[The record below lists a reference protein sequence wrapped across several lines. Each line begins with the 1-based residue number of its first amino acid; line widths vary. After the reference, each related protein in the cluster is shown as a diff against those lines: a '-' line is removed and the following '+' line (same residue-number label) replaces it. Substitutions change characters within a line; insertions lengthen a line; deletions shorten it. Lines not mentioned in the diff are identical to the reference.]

1 MKKFLS
7 LVLALIM
14 TMSLV
19 TISAGATE
27 YRDLTDKDEIQYE
40 EAVAVLNRIGVI
52 TGYEDGSFRP
62 ETELTRGAAA
72 KIIVSLMIGP
82 EAASALPNNASPYP
96 DVPAGHT
103 FAGVIGYCKT
113 AGYISG
119 YGDGTFKPAN
129 PLTGYAFA
137 KMLLGAIGYKA
148 NIEGFVDTGWTM
160 NVARIGNVAGLFDRL
175 NFDGAKAV
183 TRDEACQLA
192 LNTLK
197 ATMVDYGNSNTVVS
211 SNGQVLTVQGSKA
224 QYVTSNN
231 RDINA
236 NINRRVIS
244 AQNNEM
250 TLEFGEEHF
259 KDLRLEH
266 DRYDPAYDI
275 YGHPSNEWSYKKVTI
290 GTFKL
295 PADFTFT
302 KQMAHIEDTP
312 ATKEKA
318 LGLRGY
324 DTYSTDHRGG
334 YVNWST
340 AASNAYGTSP
350 FADATQIHINGWNAR
365 VLNADLYKQT
375 TAPKGESPKKG
386 DWYTYDAGSI
396 TATTK
401 DLAPSLSEICDLTDN
416 GVTVEVYVCP
426 VDADFITDVVVTR
439 TQLMK
444 VDRIASDYVELET
457 VDSDSKDPRKAGKLE
472 DIAGYNDYSLFD
484 EVASVKDNN
493 YDAYNVLK
501 DLKAGDEVA
510 IIPYTTDDGKTWEV
524 GVAYVPETVSGAL
537 TNVDIYNTRSKPEG
551 NAIAITVGGTTY
563 PIAQWNKDMR
573 EIDGYKIRSSKKD
586 VTLLLDKDGNAL
598 LAKDVGSSNNWII
611 VGDYYQAA
619 GANSRVSWFVHG
631 WTIKGDEVDLELGTI
646 RGAAEKYAP
655 GELVKYQ
662 VAEEGNGE
670 YELVKPMFSTD
681 AASNAN
687 YPNGRRVLKN
697 GGVSSW
703 VEPLGGKDNGEQTG
717 EGIYNVA
724 QYALQGG
731 STKKYNISSKNTLL
745 PLEFYDTIPSRRTE
759 GELKAA
765 GEHKKYSD
773 ASDLVSVA
781 SAGDIAAT
789 DTTEFYGKWEG
800 STANYNTWT
809 YRPATYDGVKFI
821 FVGFDSTN
829 GEVDTI
835 NVLDGV
841 QNVDYDELIQI
852 NRWWKNVGTNN
863 EEFVAS
869 PAEAYVDKNGKVKAV
884 VIKSDSAEANL
895 KDLMIIT
902 DNRGANTSTKGGAEA
917 PTSGTYYTRQYVS
930 GEDGFK
936 EEKTGYFDRMLS
948 VGTVI
953 TGRLDSNNV
962 FKTRT
967 FHANEYTNRN
977 PDGFYAKG
985 ILPLVTNE
993 NKKSDYAFYVGPENG
1008 GGVAEFLG
1016 TGVKGNGKNLV
1027 KPATVDA
1034 DGAKILTSL
1043 DVMGIDTPVK
1053 KEGLIKV
1060 DSTTQFLDLRDGRPG
1075 DIDELGDLFDK
1086 DKCDWTKVELKI
1098 LVNGNENSDGFRHA
1112 YAIMVLNAKPVADD
1126 ASAAG
1131 VTITARVDGKST
1143 LKDSVAA
1150 NDGKT
1155 KDTAWTWTVAPGAEV
1170 ALTARVTAT
1179 GTAQN
1184 PKWTDV
1190 TTSDETVVSDDYTVE
1205 VVAGEDGT
1213 TQILKFTV
1221 DNYDPTHANEI
1232 RATATYYVKVVS
1244 KADASAD
1251 ATFKGTISTH
1261 YGKVD
1266 IDWTGEVL
1274 GNKTR
1279 LVLTLK
1285 SWPTFASTDTGTKFS
1300 GVVDLAR
1307 NGIAF
1312 QEELTHV
1319 TADGTLAGDVVA
1331 PTTSGKSPVTFTRT
1345 SSGTW
1350 NTVILEYNGVM
1361 SKADSLVEG
1370 KNLSNEFD
1378 KGFSFIASKVKGEI
1392 KTDSASKIADLAP
1405 YFTIADIATE
1415 HNTSGAG
1422 QDLAF
1427 TPKTTISVGDIT
1439 VSKIEGAI
1447 YGATTALTAANT
1459 TGFALDAAGAVKATN
1474 GTGTQQ
1480 CVGADGTQAVVV
1492 TLSSPV
1498 KTSLDTLY
1506 SFTGVTAQAITGAG
1520 IDTGTTIT
1528 ITPDKAS
1535 AKDGTNFWKVSLSN
1549 AVKSAG
1555 KPVTVTVTKDTYS
1568 FDVTFSSVYAGT
1580 ANIDSAS
1587 FTVDKSIDLTGA
1599 TFTTAVGAGNAITAK
1614 EAKYVP
1620 AGAAVATSGD
1630 AITIE
1635 FNAEG
1640 NIATFTAPT
1649 PAQGT
1654 STETNVMAVS
1664 SSSKS
1669 GKFITI
1675 VPGTNVAKDGN
1686 TLTFAAGTV
1695 VDDKG
1700 YSNANAIEITLQGLD
1715 AGNLNGSVGQLVSK
1729 TGATA

>member
-82 EAASALPNNASPYP
+82 DAASALPNNASPYP

-129 PLTGYAFA
+129 PLTGFAFA
-137 KMLLGAIGYKA
+137 KMLLGAIGYKS

-160 NVARIGNVAGLFDRL
+160 NVARIGNVAGLFDRIS
-175 NFDGAKAV
+175 FDGAKAV

-197 ATMVDYGNSNTVVS
+197 ATMVDYGNANTVVS
-211 SNGQVLTVQGSKA
+211 SSGEVLTVQGSKA

-236 NINRRVIS
+236 NINRRVIN
-244 AQNNEM
+244 AANNEM

-266 DRYDPAYDI
+266 DRYDPAYDV

-302 KQMAHIEDTP
+302 KQMAHLEDTV

-324 DTYSTDHRGG
+324 DTYSTDHKGG

-340 AASNAYGTSP
+340 AASNQYYSSP

-365 VLNADLYKQT
+365 VRNDAYKQT
-375 TAPKGESPKKG
+375 AVIKGESAKQG
-386 DWYTYDAGSI
+386 QWYTYDARSI
-396 TATTK
+396 DSSSK
-401 DLAPSLSEICDLTDN
+401 DLAPSLSELCDLTDN

-439 TQLMK
+439 TQLME
-444 VDRIASDYVELET
+444 VDRVATDYVELD
-457 VDSDSKDPRKAGKLE
+457 VIDSDSKDPRKDGDLHE
-472 DIAGYNDYSLFD
+472 IAGYNDYALYD
-484 EVASVKDNN
+484 EVISVKDNN

-510 IIPYTTDDGKTWEV
+510 IIPYTADDGKTWEV
-524 GVAYVPETVSGAL
+524 GEAYVPETVSGAL
-537 TNVDIYNTRSKPEG
+537 TNVDIYNTKSKPDG
-551 NAIAITVGGTTY
+551 NAVAITVGGTTY

-573 EIDGYKIRSSKKD
+573 EIDGYQIRSSKKD
-586 VTLLLDKDGNAL
+586 VTLLLDKMGNAL
-598 LAKDVGSSNNWII
+598 LAKDVGASDNWII

-619 GANSRVSWFVHG
+619 GTNSRVGWFVHG

-655 GELVKYQ
+655 GELVKYR

-670 YELVKPMFSTD
+670 YELVKPMYATD

-703 VEPLGGKDNGEQTG
+703 VEPLGAKDGNVQTG
-717 EGIYNVA
+717 EGIYNIA
-724 QYALQGG
+724 QFAKQGG
-731 STKKYNISSKNTLL
+731 EDQKYSISSRNTLL
-745 PLEFYDTIPSRRTE
+745 PLEFYDTDPSRRTE
-759 GELKAA
+759 SEGTAV

-773 ASDLVSVA
+773 TSALKDVA
-781 SAGDIAAT
+781 TAGNISRT
-789 DTTEFYGKWEG
+789 DSNEFYGNWKG
-800 STANYNTWT
+800 ATDNHNKWT
-809 YRPATYDGVKFI
+809 YRPAVYDGVKFI
-821 FVGFDSTN
+821 FVGFDPAN

-841 QNVDYDELIQI
+841 QNVAYDELIQI

-884 VIKSDSAEANL
+884 VVKSDSAEASL

-936 EEKTGYFDRMLS
+936 EEKTGYFDRALS

-985 ILPLVTNE
+985 IEPLETNE
-993 NKKSDYAFYVGPENG
+993 GKESDYAFYVGPENG
-1008 GGVAEFLG
+1008 NGVVEYLG
-1016 TGVKGNGKNLV
+1016 TSVKGNGKDLI
-1027 KPATVDA
+1027 KPEDENAT
-1034 DGAKILTSL
+1034 GAKILTSL
-1043 DVMGIDTPVK
+1043 DVMGIDTPTR

-1060 DSTTQFLDLRDGRPG
+1060 DGTTQFIDLRDGRPG
-1075 DIDELGDLFDK
+1075 DITELGDLFDG
-1086 DKCDWTKVELKI
+1086 DKCDKQTVELKI
-1098 LVNGNENSDGFRHA
+1098 LVNGNPSSDGFRHA
-1112 YAIMVLNAKPVADD
+1112 YVIMILNAKPSDGSGSSD
-1126 ASAAG
+1126 G
-1131 VTITARVDGKST
+1131 KVDGSSVTKSY
-1143 LKDSVAA
+1143 KINERSGVVA
-1150 NDGKT
+1150 
-1155 KDTAWTWTVAPGAEV
+1155 
-1170 ALTARVTAT
+1170 
-1179 GTAQN
+1179 
-1184 PKWTDV
+1184 
-1190 TTSDETVVSDDYTVE
+1190 YTVE
-1205 VVAGEDGT
+1205 IDRPSWVPAKNADGT
-1213 TQILKFTV
+1213 DVVLTSVKGNVYIDDISCAQFNQNNFVYDSKREVATVSGFTNGGYTA
-1221 DNYDPTHANEI
+1221 DANSEVRI
-1232 RATATYYVKVVS
+1232 SVTEAKWSSVNVTYTAPEGVKVNTKAVATNALASLSLDLGEKSYRAGTVVVTQNGDELLNRDLTTAELTSGLASVTINTEEKVGYVGAVEVKITLQTEVFPVESPLDCVEETVTGAPPASGTREWVLKNKGPGVYVLEGLSKDWSQNSGNGPFAQTCDSRDTRTFVYERNGESGNYTLKIGQGGALFTETVS
-1244 KADASAD
+1244 YTADADRIGRSLFNVQVGTKYSTVFHNSGSGSMSGNGTPINGQTNVPWEITSPSGVTLA
-1251 ATFKGTISTH
+1251 AGTIS
-1261 YGKVD
+1261 V
-1266 IDWTGEVL
+1266 E
-1274 GNKTR
+1274 
-1279 LVLTLK
+1279 
-1285 SWPTFASTDTGTKFS
+1285 
-1300 GVVDLAR
+1300 
-1307 NGIAF
+1307 
-1312 QEELTHV
+1312 
-1319 TADGTLAGDVVA
+1319 DVVETSA
-1331 PTTSGKSPVTFTRT
+1331 NTTD
-1345 SSGTW
+1345 
-1350 NTVILEYNGVM
+1350 
-1361 SKADSLVEG
+1361 A
-1370 KNLSNEFD
+1370 
-1378 KGFSFIASKVKGEI
+1378 
-1392 KTDSASKIADLAP
+1392 
-1405 YFTIADIATE
+1405 
-1415 HNTSGAG
+1415 
-1422 QDLAF
+1422 
-1427 TPKTTISVGDIT
+1427 TTISVGQ
-1439 VSKIEGAI
+1439 VEGAVELPEEDAEDYDDVRKENAKAVRDFI
-1447 YGATTALTAANT
+1447 KENYRDGAHIFPDLSTIVGDTADTVLWIGGSNT
-1459 TGFALDAAGAVKATN
+1459 DNRLFKFRNADVAQKCTFVLYAENKAYK
-1474 GTGTQQ
+1474 QILHDE
-1480 CVGADGTQAVVV
+1480 AV
-1492 TLSSPV
+1492 TLDPNEDCFFYLCV
-1498 KTSLDTLY
+1498 LGDAVQY
-1506 SFTGVTAQAITGAG
+1506 NHAG
-1520 IDTGTTIT
+1520 ITATLRD
-1528 ITPDKAS
+1528 A
-1535 AKDGTNFWKVSLSN
+1535 L
-1549 AVKSAG
+1549 SAG
-1555 KPVTVTVTKDTYS
+1555 TYHWE
-1568 FDVTFSSVYAGT
+1568 VRGEQ
-1580 ANIDSAS
+1580 
-1587 FTVDKSIDLTGA
+1587 TGLLIQGDM
-1599 TFTTAVGAGNAITAK
+1599 TI
-1614 EAKYVP
+1614 
-1620 AGAAVATSGD
+1620 SG
-1630 AITIE
+1630 
-1635 FNAEG
+1635 
-1640 NIATFTAPT
+1640 
-1649 PAQGT
+1649 
-1654 STETNVMAVS
+1654 
-1664 SSSKS
+1664 
-1669 GKFITI
+1669 
-1675 VPGTNVAKDGN
+1675 
-1686 TLTFAAGTV
+1686 
-1695 VDDKG
+1695 
-1700 YSNANAIEITLQGLD
+1700 
-1715 AGNLNGSVGQLVSK
+1715 
-1729 TGATA
+1729 